1 MLALVQNC
9 CLSAGNISADP
20 TLATLATGLRLATV
34 VLLLVPWALVA
45 GIGWWWW
52 RSHRRIQ
59 DAGTP

>member
-20 TLATLATGLRLATV
+20 TLTSLVGGLRAATF
-34 VLLLVPWALVA
+34 VLLAVPWALVA

-52 RSHRRIQ
+52 RRRGAVE
-59 DAGTP
+59 DAAP